1 MGAYDEV
8 VTKVRPFYFV
18 GYKFRRVQYGTHQ
31 IQSKVANLCTSFK
44 ILSRGVGVYSKPL

>member
-8 VTKVRPFYFV
+8 VTKVRPFYLH
-18 GYKFRRVQYGTHQ
+18 KFRRVQYGTHQ

-44 ILSRGVGVYSKPL
+44 ILSRGVGVYSKPP